1 MRSRNSDRGK
11 GLAFVAAVVVLA
23 AVGVYLT
30 MSPSSDGDEQ
40 ARQQSVG
47 QSAAT
52 GRATTGGATTGAREP
67 GPVATTPGAFDVYA
81 YLPLSREEIGAAADL
96 ARRFTEA
103 YGTFSYDEEA
113 AARAERLT
121 AFATTEFA
129 AQLTRTVTDPAVADQ
144 NEADQVTSKGSA
156 KVASIR
162 DMTGAQVVFVVDST
176 RQVADR
182 NGQKDVPERFA
193 VTVVKSGA
201 DWRVYDL
208 QLADSGQDGDTS
220 P

>member
-11 GLAFVAAVVVLA
+11 GLAFAAAVVVLA

-30 MSPSSDGDEQ
+30 MSPGSSSGGDEQ
-40 ARQQSVG
+40 TREQSVV
-47 QSAAT
+47 AT
-52 GRATTGGATTGAREP
+52 PRATAAVREP
-67 GPVATTPGAFDVYA
+67 SPVATTPGAFDVYA

-103 YGTFSYDEEA
+103 YGTFSPGEEP
-113 AARAERLT
+113 AARADRLKR
-121 AFATTEFA
+121 FATDEFA
-129 AQLTRTVTDPAVADQ
+129 GQLTRTVTDPAVVQQ

-156 KVASIR
+156 KVTTIR
-162 DMTGAQVVFVVDST
+162 DMTADQVVFVVGSVRHVTDK
-176 RQVADR
+176 
-182 NGQKDVPERFA
+182 NGQKDVPEQFA
-193 VTVVKSGA
+193 VTVVKAGT

-208 QLADSGQDGDTS
+208 QLADAGQDGDTS

>member
-11 GLAFVAAVVVLA
+11 GLAFAAAVVVLA

-30 MSPSSDGDEQ
+30 MASPSDGDEQ
-40 ARQQSVG
+40 PREQSVG
-47 QSAAT
+47 AT
-52 GRATTGGATTGAREP
+52 APATRAAREP

-103 YGTFSYDEEA
+103 YGTFAAGDEP
-113 AARAERLT
+113 AARADRLT
-121 AFATTEFA
+121 RFATAEFA
-129 AQLTRTVTDPAVADQ
+129 GQLTRTVTDPAVVDQ

-156 KVASIR
+156 KVATIR
-162 DMTGAQVVFVVDST
+162 DMTAAQVVFVVDSVRHVT
-176 RQVADR
+176 DR
-182 NGQKDVPERFA
+182 NGQKEVPERFA
-193 VTVVKSGA
+193 VTVVKAGA

-208 QLADSGQDGDTS
+208 QLADAGQDGDTS

>member
-11 GLAFVAAVVVLA
+11 GLAFAAAVAVLA

-30 MSPSSDGDEQ
+30 MSGPSGSSADDAQTRE
-40 ARQQSVG
+40 QSVVAT
-47 QSAAT
+47 SRAPAA
-52 GRATTGGATTGAREP
+52 AREP
-67 GPVATTPGAFDVYA
+67 SPVATTPAAFDVYA

-103 YGTFSYDEEA
+103 YGTFSPGEDP
-113 AARAERLT
+113 AARADRLKR
-121 AFATTEFA
+121 FATDEFA
-129 AQLTRTVTDPAVADQ
+129 GQLTRTVTDPAVVEQ

-156 KVASIR
+156 KVTTIR
-162 DMTGAQVVFVVDST
+162 DMTADQVVFVVDSARHVT
-176 RQVADR
+176 DK

-193 VTVVKSGA
+193 VTVIKAGT

-208 QLADSGQDGDTS
+208 QLADAGQDGDSS

>member
-11 GLAFVAAVVVLA
+11 GLAFAAAVAVLA

-30 MSPSSDGDEQ
+30 MSGPSGSSADDAQTRE
-40 ARQQSVG
+40 QSVV
-47 QSAAT
+47 AT
-52 GRATTGGATTGAREP
+52 SRAPVAAREP
-67 GPVATTPGAFDVYA
+67 SPVATTPAAFDVYA

-103 YGTFSYDEEA
+103 YGTFSPGEDP
-113 AARAERLT
+113 AARADRLKR
-121 AFATTEFA
+121 FATDEFA
-129 AQLTRTVTDPAVADQ
+129 GQLTRTVTDPAVVEQ

-156 KVASIR
+156 KVTTIR
-162 DMTGAQVVFVVDST
+162 DMTADQVVFVVDSARHVT
-176 RQVADR
+176 DK

-193 VTVVKSGA
+193 VTVIKAGT

-208 QLADSGQDGDTS
+208 QLADAGQDGDSS

>member
-11 GLAFVAAVVVLA
+11 GLAFGAAVVVLA
-23 AVGVYLT
+23 AVGVYLS
-30 MSPSSDGDEQ
+30 MSPPTDGDEQ

-47 QSAAT
+47 QSVAAT
-52 GRATTGGATTGAREP
+52 GRATSGAREP

-96 ARRFTEA
+96 ARRFAEA
-103 YGTFSYDEEA
+103 YGTFSHDEEP

-129 AQLTRTVTDPAVADQ
+129 GQLTRTVTDPAVADQ
-144 NEADQVTSKGSA
+144 NEADQVISKGSA

-162 DMTGAQVVFVVDST
+162 DMTGSQVVFVVDST
-176 RQVADR
+176 RHVTDR
-182 NGQKDVPERFA
+182 SGQKDVPERFA
-193 VTVVKSGA
+193 VTVVKSGT

>member
-11 GLAFVAAVVVLA
+11 GLAFAAAVVVLA

-30 MSPSSDGDEQ
+30 MAPPSEGDEQ
-40 ARQQSVG
+40 PREQSVV
-47 QSAAT
+47 AT
-52 GRATTGGATTGAREP
+52 APATRAVREP
-67 GPVATTPGAFDVYA
+67 SPVATTPGAFDVYA

-103 YGTFSYDEEA
+103 YGTFSAGEEP
-113 AARAERLT
+113 AARADRLKR
-121 AFATTEFA
+121 FATDEFA
-129 AQLTRTVTDPAVADQ
+129 GQLTRTVTDPAVVDQ

-156 KVASIR
+156 KVATIR
-162 DMTGAQVVFVVDST
+162 DMTANQVAFVVDSVRHVT
-176 RQVADR
+176 DK

-193 VTVVKSGA
+193 VTVVKAGT

-208 QLADSGQDGDTS
+208 QLADAGQDGDTS

>member
-1 MRSRNSDRGK
+1 MISRNSDRGK
-11 GLAFVAAVVVLA
+11 GLAFGAAVVVLA
-23 AVGVYLT
+23 AVGVYLS
-30 MSPSSDGDEQ
+30 MSPPTDGDEQ
-40 ARQQSVG
+40 ARQQSV
-47 QSAAT
+47 AAT
-52 GRATTGGATTGAREP
+52 GRATTGRATTAAREP

-96 ARRFTEA
+96 ARRFAEA
-103 YGTFSYDEEA
+103 YGTFSHDEEP

-129 AQLTRTVTDPAVADQ
+129 DQLTRTVTDPAVADQ
-144 NEADQVTSKGSA
+144 NEADQVISKGSA

-162 DMTGAQVVFVVDST
+162 DMTGGQVVFVVDST
-176 RQVADR
+176 RHVTDR
-182 NGQKDVPERFA
+182 SGQKDVPERFA
-193 VTVVKSGA
+193 VTVVKSGT